1 MSYFLKKSNLK
12 KGVYLQIYESY
23 YDPVRKG
30 GAHRSYMALGYVDA
44 LKEKGIEDPIA
55 YYGEEVQRLNEA
67 QKQERH
73 ARKAETITEQSPER
87 LLGYFLLKS
96 IHEGLGIKPL
106 LDLLQA
112 REGYRFNVYQIMSAL
127 VYARVVNPCS
137 KLKTYDE
144 VFPKMLED
152 TDFSLTQVYSAL
164 EYLGREYERII
175 AIYSHQVNEKY
186 RYNTEHT
193 YFDCTNFYFEID
205 REDDFRRKGPS
216 KENRREPIVGLGL
229 LLDANQI
236 PLGMKVYPG
245 NASEKPV
252 MREIIDNLKKH
263 SNITGRTI
271 QVADKG
277 LNCAENIVH
286 ALQAKDGYLF
296 SKSVK
301 TLPEVE
307 KAWVLN
313 PEGYREVKDSAGKM
327 LYKIKSCVD
336 EFPYKVRDAEG
347 REVTVRLPEKR
358 VVTFNP
364 SLAEKQK
371 YEIDR
376 EVEKARKLQLSQAK
390 RSEYGDCSRF
400 VTFIPTDSKGK
411 RKDDGKVKVIM
422 NEEAIRKAKNL
433 AGYNL
438 LVTSELNLSDGQIY
452 CAYHNLWRIEESFRV
467 MKSFLD
473 ARPVFLQKRES
484 IIGHFLICYL
494 SVLFLRLLQ
503 FKTLDNKFS
512 SENIFA
518 FMTDF
523 RVAKISS
530 RSFLN
535 LTTKSN
541 LTDAL
546 SCTFYLPVN
555 KSILS
560 LPDINKLL
568 NHRF

>member
-1 MSYFLKKSNLK
+1 MSFFLKKSNLK

-30 GAHRSYMALGYVDA
+30 GAHRSYMALGYVNA

-144 VFPKMLED
+144 VFPKMLEE

-252 MREIIDNLKKH
+252 MREIIDDLKKH

-313 PEGYREVKDSAGKM
+313 PEGYREVKDSAGKV

-400 VTFIPTDSKGK
+400 VSFIPTDSKGK

-438 LVTSELNLSDGQIY
+438 LVTSELNMSDGQIY

-503 FKTLDNKFS
+503 FKILDNKFS

>member
-1 MSYFLKKSNLK
+1 MSFFLKKSNLK

-30 GAHRSYMALGYVDA
+30 GAHRSYMALGYVNA

-112 REGYRFNVYQIMSAL
+112 REGYRFNVYQIMSVL

-144 VFPKMLED
+144 VFPKMLEE

-252 MREIIDNLKKH
+252 MREIIDDLKKH

-313 PEGYREVKDSAGKM
+313 PEGYREVKDSAGKV

-400 VTFIPTDSKGK
+400 VSFIPTDSKGK

-438 LVTSELNLSDGQIY
+438 LVTSELNMSDGQIY

-503 FKTLDNKFS
+503 FKILDNKFS

>member
-144 VFPKMLED
+144 VFPKMLEE

-252 MREIIDNLKKH
+252 MREIIDDLKKH

-313 PEGYREVKDSAGKM
+313 PEGYREVKDSAGKV

-347 REVTVRLPEKR
+347 REITVRLPEKR

-400 VTFIPTDSKGK
+400 VSFVPTDSKGK

-438 LVTSELNLSDGQIY
+438 LVTSELNMSDGQIY

-546 SCTFYLPVN
+546 SCTFSLPVN